1 MMKQHKIPFNDSMY
15 YENQKGWMISHSSLC
30 ELNFLTKKAS
40 IIKKLEVDFER
51 NHSPFLSVVK
61 HDKKFYLSS
70 GIEGKYIGIYNQD
83 VDEIHNIQLR
93 EINNANQVDCLLKPS
108 LNPGIKV
115 ENYIFYSGYS
125 YPAIVVID
133 TLTDDI
139 FYIDDWIL
147 NIEKSIVNKQ
157 EFTHYFSRGYEI
169 VDNNIYFGFACLP
182 KLLKID
188 LSNMT
193 TEIIELETDVY
204 GISGLT
210 KLDEKRIFITE
221 RGKSGNRCLIWN
233 KDTLEIE
240 NQIEID
246 EYNSQAIDSLYPVVN
261 CNNRFFLFPFIT
273 LFAENIYEIDIKSLS
288 IGIKTNL
295 SMGINKYDASE
306 TEFMQHVLVLQE
318 DQGIIRYLS
327 GSDLHWYEW
336 DEKTDTTINY
346 VIELDENE
354 ESLIDC
360 WSDCA
365 LDFVWNGQT
374 VPERLIPLK
383 GFIDLVVKDKN
394 EDLEDKEK
402 IGDKICKLFVR

>member
-1 MMKQHKIPFNDSMY
+1 M
-15 YENQKGWMISHSSLC
+15 
-30 ELNFLTKKAS
+30 
-40 IIKKLEVDFER
+40 
-51 NHSPFLSVVK
+51 
-61 HDKKFYLSS
+61 
-70 GIEGKYIGIYNQD
+70 
-83 VDEIHNIQLR
+83 
-93 EINNANQVDCLLKPS
+93 
-108 LNPGIKV
+108 
-115 ENYIFYSGYS
+115 
-125 YPAIVVID
+125 
-133 TLTDDI
+133 
-139 FYIDDWIL
+139 
-147 NIEKSIVNKQ
+147 
-157 EFTHYFSRGYEI
+157 
-169 VDNNIYFGFACLP
+169 P

-193 TEIIELETDVY
+193 TEIIELETDVH

-210 KLDEKRIFITE
+210 KFDEKHIFITA

-233 KDTLEIE
+233 KNTLEIE

-246 EYNSQAIDSLYPVVN
+246 EYNSQVIDSLYPVVN

-327 GSDLHWYEW
+327 GSDLRWYEW

-354 ESLIDC
+354 ESLINC

-402 IGDKICKLFVR
+402 IGDKICKLLVR